1 MYFYVF
7 VLVFSFHFIFPSSS
21 TFCSYP
27 LLTFPLLRFL
37 FYVSSVTFSL
47 LRFLCF
53 VSFLYVLIC
62 LSSYTNDVC
71 SVHKI
76 HIIR

>member
-21 TFCSYP
+21 TFSSYP

-37 FYVSSVTFSL
+37 FYVSSVTF
-47 LRFLCF
+47 RFCM
-53 VSFLYVLIC
+53 Y
-62 LSSYTNDVC
+62 
-71 SVHKI
+71 
-76 HIIR
+76 